1 MSTGTTTNA
10 NAANAVPLRKRS
22 RSIAAGLSS
31 IGAAK
36 YRKTKTIAPPG
47 TLTNTAP
54 QTQRLKVAYRRGST
68 GASAQARPSAESNR
82 GGVVPADA
90 KGMHL
95 SLAGDRATA

>member
-1 MSTGTTTNA
+1 MRISTGTTTNA
-10 NAANAVPLRKRS
+10 NTASAGPPRKRS
-22 RSIAAGLSS
+22 RSVAAGLSR

-36 YRKTKTIAPPG
+36 DRKTKTIAPPG

-54 QTQRLKVAYRRGST
+54 QIQRLKVAYRRGST
-68 GASAQARPSAESNR
+68 GASARARPSAESNR

-95 SLAGDRATA
+95 SLAGY